1 MSEGAGQGLS
11 TGDIVRRMREV
22 RDERRRISERDKELV
37 DEWRKLELELLT
49 RLDEQGQDMARV
61 KDVGTATITE
71 KTLPQ
76 VVDWDEF
83 YDYIKD
89 QDALYLLQRRISTS
103 AWNELMNS
111 GIDVPGVTPYVQRQI
126 SLRNK

>member
-1 MSEGAGQGLS
+1 MSETTGQEQP

-37 DEWRKLELELLT
+37 TEWRDLESKLLL
-49 RLDEQGQDMARV
+49 RLDDQDMEKATV
-61 KDVGTATITE
+61 TGVGTASITT

-76 VVDWDEF
+76 VVDWDAF
-83 YDYIKD
+83 YAYM
-89 QDALYLLQRRISTS
+89 QENDALYLLQRRVATS
-103 AWNELMNS
+103 AWNELRNS
-111 GIDVPGVTPYVQRQI
+111 NVAVPGIEAYEQRSI